1 MGIGH
6 LCRTVYVNALKLRFT
21 LPQNPIFFDFGNLI
35 VAFRPGANLIGFPSN
50 VPRCR
55 SVKEPERNV
64 NALDFGDMIVSGK
77 CSREKFLAPLVAFQ
91 GRNRCLFV
99 KFKGNDVIWL

>member
-1 MGIGH
+1 MESIWASGIF
-6 LCRTVYVNALKLRFT
+6 CRTVYGNALKLRFT

-35 VAFRPGANLIGFPSN
+35 VAFRPGSNLIGFPSN

-55 SVKEPERNV
+55 SVKKPERNV

-77 CSREKFLAPLVAFQ
+77 GSGQEFFPPIVLFQQQKRRFLSSL
-91 GRNRCLFV
+91 
-99 KFKGNDVIWL
+99 KGMM